1 MKKGCKASTIEGNM
15 RVLLVQ
21 QTILRPVSMNGI
33 GVHTGQKITLVIK
46 PAQVNTGIEF
56 IRTDLADNNYIK
68 ATYTNVVDTKLC
80 TVIANEAGVKV
91 STIEHLMS
99 ALWGCGI
106 DNAIVELDGEEVPIM
121 DGSSAPFVEALKS
134 AGVAKLASPRKVLEI
149 LKPVRLEIDGKT
161 IEILPSK
168 EFEVSFDLDYE
179 HKSIGRQFYT
189 FKECMLSYITT
200 ISKARTFGFAKD
212 LEILKK
218 LGLARGASLDN
229 AIGIDDNG
237 VMNSEGLRYKDE
249 FVRHKVLDCI
259 GDLYLSCMRI
269 QGKVKAAKAG
279 HSLNNLILRKLF
291 AQPDAF
297 RILEAR
303 ELVTQAA

>member
-1 MKKGCKASTIEGNM
+1 M
-15 RVLLVQ
+15 RLLRVQ
-21 QTILRPVSMNGI
+21 QTVLRPISIKGI
-33 GVHTGQKITLVIK
+33 GVHTGLKVTLVIK
-46 PAQVNTGIEF
+46 PAKANAGIEF
-56 IRTDLADNNYIK
+56 VRTDIASNNRIK

-106 DNAIVELDGEEVPIM
+106 DNAIIELNGEEVPIM
-121 DGSSAPFVEALKS
+121 DGSSSPFVEALKY
-134 AGVAKLASPRKVLEI
+134 AGIQKLASPRKVLEI
-149 LKPVRLEIDGKT
+149 LKSVKLEVDGKT

-189 FKECMLSYITT
+189 FKECMLGYITT

-212 LEILKK
+212 LEILRK
-218 LGLARGASLDN
+218 LGLARGASLEN
-229 AIGIDDNG
+229 AVGIDDNG
-237 VMNSEGLRYKDE
+237 VMNVEGLRYKDE

-259 GDLYLSCMRI
+259 GDLYLACMRI
-269 QGKVKAAKAG
+269 KGKVRAAKAG

-297 RILEAR
+297 RILEVS
-303 ELVTQAA
+303 EFIPQAA

>member
-1 MKKGCKASTIEGNM
+1 M
-15 RVLLVQ
+15 Q
-21 QTILRPVSMNGI
+21 QTILKQVSISGI
-33 GVHTGQKITLVIK
+33 GVHTGKDVNLVIK
-46 PAQVNTGIEF
+46 PAPANTGIEF
-56 IRTDLADNNYIK
+56 IRVDLKKNNHVK

-80 TVIANEAGVKV
+80 TVIANEDGAKV

-121 DGSSAPFVEALKS
+121 DGSSGPFVDLLKK
-134 AGVAKLASPRKVLEI
+134 AGLKILNAPRKVLEI
-149 LKPVRLEIDGKT
+149 LKAVKLEIDGKM
-161 IEILPSK
+161 IEILPGK
-168 EFEVSFDLDYE
+168 DFEVSFDLDYD
-179 HKSIGRQFYT
+179 HKSIGRQLYT
-189 FKECMLSYITT
+189 FKECMLSYITS

-212 LEILKK
+212 VELLKK
-218 LGLARGASLDN
+218 LGLARGASLEN

-237 VMNSEGLRYKDE
+237 VMNEEGLRFQDE

-269 QGKVKAAKAG
+269 KGKVRAAKAG

-297 RILEAR
+297 RILEVNTLASH
-303 ELVTQAA
+303 AA